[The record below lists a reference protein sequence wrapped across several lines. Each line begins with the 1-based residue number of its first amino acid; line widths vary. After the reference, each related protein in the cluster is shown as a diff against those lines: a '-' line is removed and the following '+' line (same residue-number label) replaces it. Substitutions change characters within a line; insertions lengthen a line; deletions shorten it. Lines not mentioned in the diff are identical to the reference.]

1 MDSLTTAQKNFQ
13 EVPRAYSGS
22 PFAEDAIK
30 RNSDIGRVLR
40 LQQTSG
46 DDSPEAVAMRTFS
59 MAEIQLFQFNSPDKA
74 IPSYEKIANEFQ
86 DSEYAPRAVY
96 ALGYIYG
103 VVQGDSAK
111 ARAWYDVLLSRYP
124 DSQQAQFAYAFYK
137 GAALPPPYSE
147 LMKTATAVQSA
158 ATPQRRVAPAPR
170 PQPPKPT
177 PPPVDSTRVAP
188 PPVVLPVDTTSAPP
202 DTATAPADTSRGGH

>member
-59 MAEIQLFQFNSPDKA
+59 MAEIQLFQFNSPEKA

-103 VVQGDSAK
+103 VVQGVSAK

-137 GAALPPPYSE
+137 GAPLPPPYSE
-147 LMKTATAVQSA
+147 LMKTATAVTPA
-158 ATPQRRVAPAPR
+158 GAPQRRPR

-177 PPPVDSTRVAP
+177 PAPVDSTRVAP
-188 PPVVLPVDTTSAPP
+188 PPVVLPVDTTAAPP
-202 DTATAPADTSRGGH
+202 DTATAPADTSRGDH